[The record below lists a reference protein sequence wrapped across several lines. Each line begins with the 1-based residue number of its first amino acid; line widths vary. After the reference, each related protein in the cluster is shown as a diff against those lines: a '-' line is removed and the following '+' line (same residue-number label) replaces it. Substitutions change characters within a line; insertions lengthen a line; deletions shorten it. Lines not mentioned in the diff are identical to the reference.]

1 MPERMT
7 GQFFV
12 LCSIVSMVTGATFM
26 ALSSQQLVADEGA
39 AQDRPNIVIVLADD
53 LGYGDVQAFHKDSNI
68 PTPHLNA
75 LAKQGMIFTDAHSNS
90 AVCTPT
96 RYGLLT
102 GRYCWRSRLCCAVGF
117 LGTTNTKFVF
127 ASIF

>member
-1 MPERMT
+1 M
-7 GQFFV
+7 

-75 LAKQGMIFTDAHSNS
+75 LAMQGMIFTDAHSKS

-102 GRYCWRSRLCCAVGF
+102 GRYCWRSRLKRGVLFPPKDKPLIENGRPTLLCF
-117 LGTTNTKFVF
+117 IK
-127 ASIF
+127 S